1 MWQRLQTLYLV
12 LAAALL
18 ISLFWSDAAVVIGPG
33 GEVEPI
39 RYTEKLPY
47 LVLLSVAAAG
57 TLLALLSFRH
67 RMFQLRVAAAA
78 MVVTFGLQGWL
89 AWDYFSADSSIVFRY
104 TAVFPLVAGILMI
117 LAIKGIYADE
127 LMVRSASRLRS
138 AKHKR

>member
-1 MWQRLQTLYLV
+1 MWQRIQTLYLA

-18 ISLFWSDAAVVIGPG
+18 VSLFFSDAAQVIGSG
-33 GEVEPI
+33 GEVQAI

-47 LVLLSVAAAG
+47 LILLCFSAAG
-57 TLLALLSFRH
+57 VLLALFCYRH

-78 MVVTFGLQGWL
+78 MVVMLGLQGWI
-89 AWDYFSADSSIVFRY
+89 AWDYFTADSAIVFRY
-104 TAVFPLVAGILMI
+104 NAVFPLIAAIFTA

-138 AKHKR
+138 SKRR